1 MPKLRGAE
9 AREGSHYAVQS
20 LWPGPAPVQDVS
32 RVLEAGAQ
40 SLPAQAEGEAMSVS
54 VTFTIPGREDAAA
67 FKARLNEEAM
77 KRGMSLSEWLVEVIA
92 DHLRNQNAKKES

>member
-1 MPKLRGAE
+1 
-9 AREGSHYAVQS
+9 
-20 LWPGPAPVQDVS
+20 
-32 RVLEAGAQ
+32 
-40 SLPAQAEGEAMSVS
+40 MSVS